1 MELVIFA
8 ILLFIV
14 IVVWGLS
21 SISQSLATAKQ
32 AQATIET
39 ARAAQVASTGNL
51 ITILVTALVILVILT
66 IIGFGLWLFFQV
78 RVKPTLKRAGLFP
91 GNGRAIFGQ
100 QHNQPELT
108 GRDPLGQ
115 LTQLITLQ
123 MLQQMQRDVRQQRQ
137 EQPAQ
142 LEEDENQWFLPM

>member
-21 SISQSLATAKQ
+21 SVSQSRPSAKQ

-51 ITILVTALVILVILT
+51 VTILVTALV
-66 IIGFGLWLFFQV
+66 
-78 RVKPTLKRAGLFP
+78 
-91 GNGRAIFGQ
+91 
-100 QHNQPELT
+100 
-108 GRDPLGQ
+108 
-115 LTQLITLQ
+115 
-123 MLQQMQRDVRQQRQ
+123 
-137 EQPAQ
+137 
-142 LEEDENQWFLPM
+142 

>member
-51 ITILVTALVILVILT
+51 VTILVTALVILVILAM
-66 IIGFGLWLFFQV
+66 IGFGLWLFFQV
-78 RVKPTLKRAGLFP
+78 RIKPTLRRAGLSP
-91 GNGRAIFGQ
+91 ATVEKCSDGS
-100 QHNQPELT
+100 NQPELT
-108 GRDPLGQ
+108 GQDPLGQ
-115 LTQLITLQ
+115 LTQLMTLQ
-123 MLQQMQRDVRQQRQ
+123 MLQQMQRDARQQRQ

-142 LEEDENQWFLPM
+142 LEEDENQWLLPM

>member
-51 ITILVTALVILVILT
+51 VTILVTALVILGILAM
-66 IIGFGLWLFFQV
+66 IGFGLWLFFQV
-78 RVKPTLKRAGLFP
+78 RIKPTLRRTGLHL
-91 GNGRAIFGQ
+91 GNGQKMYGWN
-100 QHNQPELT
+100 NQPELT
-108 GRDPLGQ
+108 GQDPLGQ
-115 LTQLITLQ
+115 LTQLMTLQ

-142 LEEDENQWFLPM
+142 LEEDENQWLLPM

>member
-51 ITILVTALVILVILT
+51 VTILVTALVILGILAM
-66 IIGFGLWLFFQV
+66 IGFGLWLFFQV
-78 RVKPTLKRAGLFP
+78 RIKPTLRRTGLYL
-91 GNGRAIFGQ
+91 GNGQKMSRWN
-100 QHNQPELT
+100 NQPELT
-108 GRDPLGQ
+108 GQDPLGQ
-115 LTQLITLQ
+115 LTQLMTLQ
-123 MLQQMQRDVRQQRQ
+123 MLQQMQRDVREQRE

>member
-1 MELVIFA
+1 MEFVIFA

-51 ITILVTALVILVILT
+51 VTILVTALVILGILAM
-66 IIGFGLWLFFQV
+66 IGFGLWLFFQV
-78 RVKPTLKRAGLFP
+78 RVKPTLTRTGLYP
-91 GNGRAIFGQ
+91 GNSRKIFG
-100 QHNQPELT
+100 QHNQPRLADQ
-108 GRDPLGQ
+108 DPFGL
-115 LTQLITLQ
+115 LTQMMAFQ
-123 MLQQMQRDVRQQRQ
+123 MYQQMQREMREQRQ

-142 LEEDENQWFLPM
+142 LDDGENQWLLPM

>member
-1 MELVIFA
+1 MDLVIFA
-8 ILLFIV
+8 VLLFIV

-51 ITILVTALVILVILT
+51 VTILVTALVILGILAM
-66 IIGFGLWLFFQV
+66 IGFGLWLFFQV
-78 RVKPTLKRAGLFP
+78 RVKPTLTRTGLYP
-91 GNGRAIFGQ
+91 GNTRRMFGL
-100 QHNQPELT
+100 HDQP
-108 GRDPLGQ
+108 GIADQDPLGL
-115 LTQLITLQ
+115 LTQMMALQ
-123 MLQQMQRDVRQQRQ
+123 MYQQMQREMREQRQ

-142 LEEDENQWFLPM
+142 LDDGEDQWLLPM

>member
-51 ITILVTALVILVILT
+51 VTILVTALVILGILAM
-66 IIGFGLWLFFQV
+66 IGFGLWMFYRL
-78 RVKPTLKRAGLFP
+78 RIKPTLRRAVLSSNVRP
-91 GNGRAIFGQ
+91 IFRQ
-100 QHNQPELT
+100 QHNQPGLT
-108 GRDPLGQ
+108 GQDLLGQ
-115 LTQLITLQ
+115 LTQLVNDSPHNCGGL
-123 MLQQMQRDVRQQRQ
+123 
-137 EQPAQ
+137 
-142 LEEDENQWFLPM
+142 